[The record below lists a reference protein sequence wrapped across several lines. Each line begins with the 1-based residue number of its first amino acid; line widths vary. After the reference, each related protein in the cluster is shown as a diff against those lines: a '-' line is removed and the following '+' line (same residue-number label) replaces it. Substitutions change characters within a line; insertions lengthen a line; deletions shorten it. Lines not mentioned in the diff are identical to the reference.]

1 MSMIIHKLLF
11 QNGSILIS
19 FFVEGWLAVAGNY
32 YPPFSLRV
40 SEELLEKIKYIAS
53 KNKRSANKEIEFV
66 LEQYV
71 EAYEK
76 ANGEIKTE
84 Q

>member
-1 MSMIIHKLLF
+1 M
-11 QNGSILIS
+11 
-19 FFVEGWLAVAGNY
+19 AGNY

-71 EAYEK
+71 ENFEK
-76 ANGEIKTE
+76 LNGEIETE
-84 Q
+84 

>member
-1 MSMIIHKLLF
+1 MSIIIHKILY

-19 FFVEGWLAVAGNY
+19 FCVERMLDYMAGNY

-40 SEELLEKIKYIAS
+40 SEELLEKIKFIAA

-71 EAYEK
+71 EKFEK
-76 ANGEIKTE
+76 LNGNIEIE
-84 Q
+84 